1 MGKRIVVDLDGTLVD
16 EKWPELGDFLP
27 GAVEAM
33 QTFHNLGHT
42 ITVDSCRLNPHKM
55 FSRELRD
62 PEELEAEI
70 QRLRDKLDS
79 AGLSFVYIWTKH
91 GKPHADIYIDNK
103 GERFPNS
110 GPNSW
115 RRLTE
120 KVLVRL
126 GDNPYD
132 D

>member
-16 EKWPELGDFLP
+16 ERWPELGDFLP

-33 QTFHNLGHT
+33 QTFHSLGHT
-42 ITVDSCRLNPHKM
+42 ITVDSCRLNPYKM

-91 GKPHADIYIDNK
+91 GKPYADLYIDNN
-103 GERFPNS
+103 GERYTNS
-110 GPNSW
+110 GPNAW
-115 RRLTE
+115 KRLTE